1 MTNQKS
7 NYEIQTQKALIL
19 FPKWNHEKIA
29 KKFNLELDEHYLY
42 INFIGQKY
50 RLNRQNGSIQYLSK
64 NNTYINATYN

>member
-29 KKFNLELDEHYLY
+29 KKFNLELDEH
-42 INFIGQKY
+42 
-50 RLNRQNGSIQYLSK
+50 
-64 NNTYINATYN
+64 

>member
-50 RLNRQNGSIQYLSK
+50 RLNRQSVYWDHLPEIHLFFL
-64 NNTYINATYN
+64 

>member
-29 KKFNLELDEHYLY
+29 KKF
-42 INFIGQKY
+42 
-50 RLNRQNGSIQYLSK
+50 RVR
-64 NNTYINATYN
+64 

>member
-64 NNTYINATYN
+64 NNTYINAT